1 MSEPPPRPLD
11 TIAVTWAKDHT
22 SNSPSSPDAGAQKF
36 SLIPRGVRGNAPG
49 GIGHSPLEHQDRE
62 AGLAQPVGRHRA
74 AEARADDDG
83 VEMLGFSD

>member
-36 SLIPRGVRGNAPG
+36 SLMPRGVRGNAPG
-49 GIGHSPLEHQDRE
+49 G
-62 AGLAQPVGRHRA
+62 
-74 AEARADDDG
+74 
-83 VEMLGFSD
+83 